1 MSKST
6 VKVVEIDTNPAVKS
20 LKDLRKELM
29 EYKNQMANLDEG
41 SDAFLEVANK
51 AGEVKHQ
58 IDEIN
63 ESIKG
68 ASSDFGDM
76 VGNVTNVAAGI
87 TGAFQAVA
95 GGLQAMGVESEAVDK
110 AIAKMQGL
118 MAVTQGL
125 SAIDDGIKSFD
136 KLRKSIGFVGDI
148 GAKSMGK
155 LKKALIG
162 TGIGALVVIVGS
174 LIANW
179 EEFTKSIGI
188 SEEKMVHF
196 GNVAKGVL
204 NAVKE
209 MFSNIARGIALL
221 FSGDFAKA
229 GEAFKAGF
237 NFKQNFEAGV
247 AKAEEDAKQ
256 EKLDRERDLQ
266 EELYE
271 IEKERLNRV
280 DDEKKKNKEL
290 LKLEKE
296 RLTRLTK
303 GTKEYE
309 AQLTT
314 IYNIEKNLKKIEAER
329 LEQEKEKKRLAEEQ
343 EKERQRL
350 AEEEAQRLKKEEYKK
365 LNLQIDVSEL
375 SDFDKLI
382 ARLNLETSKLLE
394 ITDETSIEYLE
405 QYKIVL
411 ALSQAFDDL
420 MKKQEDRTYNLSE
433 QQKTYWKTFEKYTQQ
448 EGLTIYEIF
457 KQEEEN
463 LRLLFEQG
471 IISLEEYTEALD
483 RLREARQRQLIKD
496 TINVATAA
504 SNIVTGLLD
513 GIADQQDTN
522 NKEGF
527 EKSKR
532 LQIASATIGMLTGI
546 TNAIAGLFTTKSGP
560 WDIALAAIQAATI
573 AANGAMQ
580 INKIKSTTFD
590 SGATASVNSGSVGSM
605 IMPPVQF
612 SSAVQSAS
620 TEGAIT
626 NQKVYVLESDIVNTI
641 GKVNVQE
648 SENTY

>member
-1 MSKST
+1 MSKET
-6 VKVVEIDTNPAVKS
+6 IKVVEIDTNPAVKS

-29 EYKNQMANLDEG
+29 EYKNQMANLEEG

-329 LEQEKEKKRLAEEQ
+329 LEQEKEKKRLAEE
-343 EKERQRL
+343 
-350 AEEEAQRLKKEEYKK
+350 EAQRLKKEEYKK

-382 ARLNLETSKLLE
+382 ARLNLETSNLLE

-463 LRLLFEQG
+463 IRLLFEQG
-471 IISLEEYTEALD
+471 IISLEEYTEALG

-620 TEGAIT
+620 TEGAIKDT
-626 NQKVYVLESDIVNTI
+626 KVYVTESDIVNTMN
-641 GKVNVQE
+641 KVKVQE

>member
-20 LKDLRKELM
+20 LKDLRKEL
-29 EYKNQMANLDEG
+29 KDFKDQMANLEEG
-41 SDAFLEVANK
+41 SDAFLEIANK

-68 ASSDFGDM
+68 ASADFGDM

-136 KLRKSIGFVGDI
+136 KLRKSIGFVGDV

-209 MFSNIARGIALL
+209 MFSNITRGIALL

-247 AKAEEDAKQ
+247 AKAEEEARQ

-280 DDEKKKNKEL
+280 DDEKKKNEEL

-314 IYNIEKNLKKIEAER
+314 IYNIEKNLKNIEAEK
-329 LEQEKEKKRLAEEQ
+329 LEQ

-411 ALSQAFDDL
+411 ALSQALDDL
-420 MKKQEDRTYNLSE
+420 MEKQEDRTYNLSE

-463 LRLLFEQG
+463 IRLLFEQG
-471 IISLEEYTEALD
+471 IINAEEYAEALD
-483 RLREARQRQLIKD
+483 RLRQARQRQLIKD

-504 SNIVTGLLD
+504 SNVVTSLLD

-527 EKSKR
+527 EKSKK

-580 INKIKSTTFD
+580 INKIKNTKFD
-590 SGATASVNSGSVGSM
+590 GGGSANVSAGAINNM
-605 IMPPVQF
+605 IVPPVQF
-612 SSAVQSAS
+612 SQAVQ
-620 TEGAIT
+620 GATTQGLIS
-626 NQKVYVLESDIVNTI
+626 NQKIYVLESDIANTT
-641 GKVNVQE
+641 KAVVTQME
-648 SENTY
+648 ENTY

>member
-29 EYKNQMANLDEG
+29 EYKNQMANLEEG

-51 AGEVKHQ
+51 AGQVKHQ
-58 IDEIN
+58 LDEIN
-63 ESIKG
+63 ESVKG

-87 TGAFQAVA
+87 TGSFQAVA
-95 GGLQAMGVESEAVDK
+95 GGLQAMGVESEAIDQ

-125 SAIDDGIKSFD
+125 SAIDDGIKSF
-136 KLRKSIGFVGDI
+136 
-148 GAKSMGK
+148 GK
-155 LKKALIG
+155 LTTAINTSSKGLGKFKTALIG
-162 TGIGALVVIVGS
+162 TGLGALVVVLGS
-174 LIANW
+174 IIANW
-179 EEFTKSIGI
+179 DEFTKSIGI

-204 NAVKE
+204 NSVKE
-209 MFSNIARGIALL
+209 MFSNIARGIALS

-256 EKLDRERDLQ
+256 EKIEREKDLQ

-280 DDEKKKNKEL
+280 DNEKKKNEEL

-309 AQLTT
+309 EQLTT
-314 IYNIEKNLKKIEAER
+314 IYNIEKNLKEIEAER
-329 LEQEKEKKRLAEEQ
+329 LEQEKEKKRLAEE
-343 EKERQRL
+343 
-350 AEEEAQRLKKEEYKK
+350 EAQRLKEEEYKK
-365 LNLQIDVSEL
+365 LNLIIDVSEL

-382 ARLNLETSKLLE
+382 ARLNLETSKLLK

-420 MKKQEDRTYNLSE
+420 MQKQEDRTYNLSE

-463 LRLLFEQG
+463 IRLLFEQG
-471 IISLEEYTEALD
+471 IISAEEYAEALD
-483 RLREARQRQLIKD
+483 RLRQSRQRQLIKD

-504 SNIVTGLLD
+504 SNVVTSLLD
-513 GIADQQDTN
+513 GIAEKQDTN

-546 TNAIAGLFTTKSGP
+546 TNAISGLFTTKSGP

-573 AANGAMQ
+573 AASGAIQ
-580 INKIKSTTFD
+580 INKIKSTKFD
-590 SGATASVNSGSVGSM
+590 GGAANVSAGAVNST
-605 IMPPVQF
+605 IIPPVQF
-612 SSAVQSAS
+612 SSAVQGAS

-626 NQKVYVLESDIVNTI
+626 NQKVYVTETDIVNTI
-641 GKVNVQE
+641 NKVNVQE

>member
-29 EYKNQMANLDEG
+29 EYKNQMANLEEG

-125 SAIDDGIKSFD
+125 SAIDEGIKSFD

-256 EKLDRERDLQ
+256 EKLKRERELQ

-314 IYNIEKNLKKIEAER
+314 IYNIEKNLKNIEAER
-329 LEQEKEKKRLAEEQ
+329 LEQEKEKKRLAEE
-343 EKERQRL
+343 
-350 AEEEAQRLKKEEYKK
+350 EAKRLKEEEYKK

-463 LRLLFEQG
+463 IRLLFEQG
-471 IISLEEYTEALD
+471 IISAEEYAEALD

-532 LQIASATIGMLTGI
+532 LQIASATIGLLTGI
-546 TNAIAGLFTTKSGP
+546 TNAISGLFTTKSGP

-590 SGATASVNSGSVGSM
+590 SGATANVSAGAINNM
-605 IMPPVQF
+605 IVPPVQF
-612 SSAVQSAS
+612 STAVQ
-620 TEGAIT
+620 GATTQGVIK
-626 NQKVYVLESDIVNTI
+626 NQKIYVLESDIVNTMS
-641 GKVNVQE
+641 KVKVQE

>member
-1 MSKST
+1 MSKET
-6 VKVVEIDTNPAVKS
+6 IKVVEIDTNPAVKS

-29 EYKNQMANLDEG
+29 EYKNQMANLEEG

-209 MFSNIARGIALL
+209 MFSNIARGIVLL

-329 LEQEKEKKRLAEEQ
+329 LEQEKEKKRLAEE
-343 EKERQRL
+343 
-350 AEEEAQRLKKEEYKK
+350 EAQRLKKEEYKK

-382 ARLNLETSKLLE
+382 ARLNLETSNLLE

-463 LRLLFEQG
+463 IRLLFEQG
-471 IISLEEYTEALD
+471 IISLEEYTEALG

-620 TEGAIT
+620 TEGAIKDT
-626 NQKVYVLESDIVNTI
+626 KVYVTESDIVNTMN
-641 GKVNVQE
+641 KVKVQE

>member
-29 EYKNQMANLDEG
+29 EYKNQMVNLEEG

-63 ESIKG
+63 QSIKG
-68 ASSDFGDM
+68 ASADFGDM
-76 VGNVTNVAAGI
+76 VGNVTKVAAGI

-136 KLRKSIGFVGDI
+136 KLRKSIGFVGDV

-209 MFSNIARGIALL
+209 MFSNITRGIALL

-247 AKAEEDAKQ
+247 AKAEEEARQ

-280 DDEKKKNKEL
+280 DDEKKKNEEL

-314 IYNIEKNLKKIEAER
+314 IYNIEKNLKNIEAEK
-329 LEQEKEKKRLAEEQ
+329 LEQ

-411 ALSQAFDDL
+411 ALSQALDDL
-420 MKKQEDRTYNLSE
+420 MEKQEDRTYNLSE

-463 LRLLFEQG
+463 IRLLFEQG
-471 IISLEEYTEALD
+471 IINAEEYAEALD
-483 RLREARQRQLIKD
+483 RLRQARQRQLIKD

-504 SNIVTGLLD
+504 SNVVTSLLD

-527 EKSKR
+527 EKSKK

-580 INKIKSTTFD
+580 INKIKSTKFD
-590 SGATASVNSGSVGSM
+590 SGGSTASVNSSAVSAM
-605 IMPPVQF
+605 VMPPVQY
-612 SSAVQSAS
+612 SNTVLGSE
-620 TEGAIT
+620 TKGAIA
-626 NQKVYVLESDIVNTI
+626 NQRIYVLESDITNTT
-641 GKVNVQE
+641 KAVVTQTE
-648 SENTY
+648 ENIY

>member
-29 EYKNQMANLDEG
+29 EYKNQMVNLEEG

-63 ESIKG
+63 QSIKG
-68 ASSDFGDM
+68 ASADFGDM
-76 VGNVTNVAAGI
+76 VGNVTKVAAGI

-136 KLRKSIGFVGDI
+136 KLRKSIGFVGDV

-209 MFSNIARGIALL
+209 MFSNITRGIALL

-247 AKAEEDAKQ
+247 AKAEEEARQ

-280 DDEKKKNKEL
+280 DDEKKKNEEL

-314 IYNIEKNLKKIEAER
+314 IYNIEKNLKNIEAEK
-329 LEQEKEKKRLAEEQ
+329 LEQ

-411 ALSQAFDDL
+411 ALSQALDDL
-420 MKKQEDRTYNLSE
+420 MEKQEDRTYNLSE

-463 LRLLFEQG
+463 IRLLFEQG
-471 IISLEEYTEALD
+471 IINAEEYAEALD
-483 RLREARQRQLIKD
+483 RLRQARQRQLIKD

-504 SNIVTGLLD
+504 SNVVTSLLD

-527 EKSKR
+527 EKSKK

-580 INKIKSTTFD
+580 INKIKNTKFD
-590 SGATASVNSGSVGSM
+590 GGGSANVSAGAINNM
-605 IMPPVQF
+605 IVPPVQF
-612 SSAVQSAS
+612 SQAVQ
-620 TEGAIT
+620 GATTQGLIS
-626 NQKVYVLESDIVNTI
+626 NQKIYVLESDIANTT
-641 GKVNVQE
+641 KAVVTQME
-648 SENTY
+648 ENTY